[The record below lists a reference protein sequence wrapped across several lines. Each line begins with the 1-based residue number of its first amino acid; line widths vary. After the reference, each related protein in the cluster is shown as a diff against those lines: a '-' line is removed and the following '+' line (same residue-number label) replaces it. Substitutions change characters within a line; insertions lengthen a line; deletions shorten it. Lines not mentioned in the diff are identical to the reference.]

1 MSDPDQTDTLAADA
15 PEAPVP
21 PPAQPA
27 YVATPRP
34 RFGDQGLGMWAVIA
48 VALAMLII
56 GGLSGFLLGER
67 TNGGDRFGH
76 GPVGFQG
83 GQHVFPRGP
92 THGFMPGGPQG
103 SPGQQSPFGQ
113 QGPANPGQRQR

>member
-1 MSDPDQTDTLAADA
+1 MSDPDQTDTVAADV
-15 PEAPVP
+15 PEAPA
-21 PPAQPA
+21 PPAQPV

-34 RFGDQGLGMWAVIA
+34 RFADQGLGMWAVIA

-56 GGLSGFLLGER
+56 GGLSGFLLGEH

-83 GQHVFPRGP
+83 GQRVFPRGP
-92 THGFMPGGPQG
+92 THGFIPGGPQG
-103 SPGQQSPFGQ
+103 SPGQQNPFG